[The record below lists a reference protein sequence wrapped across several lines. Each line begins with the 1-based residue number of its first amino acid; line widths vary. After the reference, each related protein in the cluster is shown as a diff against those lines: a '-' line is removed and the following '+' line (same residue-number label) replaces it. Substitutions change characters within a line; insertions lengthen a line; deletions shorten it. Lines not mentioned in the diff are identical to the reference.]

1 MLGPGGCWDMAA
13 WPGLPER
20 FFTYTYSVVTVRS
33 PWKVSHGRQGG
44 ARAPGAS
51 GHFTND
57 TAEAFTR
64 LRGRQWVT
72 LYANPWHG
80 FPLAFLPLQ
89 ICSLPCRAGCRAPWA
104 HLPTFARAFARAFP
118 IA

>member
-1 MLGPGGCWDMAA
+1 M
-13 WPGLPER
+13 
-20 FFTYTYSVVTVRS
+20 VTVQS

-64 LRGRQWVT
+64 LWGRQWVT
-72 LYANPWHG
+72 RYANPWHG

-89 ICSLPCRAGCRAPWA
+89 FALYFAELAAELHGRISLPLHVP
-104 HLPTFARAFARAFP
+104 FP
-118 IA
+118 LLRMLFPPLFTHQTLIHHSSLQPGALF